1 MKNRIGILGGTF
13 NPVHNGH
20 LMLAL
25 SAYEQYNLNMVWVMI
40 SPTPPHKSNSDILDI
55 SRRIDMVKL
64 AICDYSDMLEFS
76 DYELRREG
84 YIYTADTLTLL
95 NNEYPDNEFYF
106 IMGGDSLRDIE
117 KWYMPQV
124 VMDNAVILAAVRNDM
139 DLSAVVG
146 QISYL
151 ETRFGADIRL
161 LKTENIPISST
172 VIRNNIKNN
181 ISIAGMVPRKVEEYI
196 KNNNLYIF

>member
-25 SAYEQYNLNMVWVMI
+25 SAYEQYNLNMVWVMV

-64 AICDYSDMLEFS
+64 AICDYSDRLMFS
-76 DYELRREG
+76 DYELKREG

-117 KWYMPQV
+117 KWYKPQV
-124 VMDNAVILAAVRNDM
+124 VMEKAVILAAVRNDM
-139 DLSAVVG
+139 NISAIVE

-151 ETRFGADIRL
+151 ENKYGADIRL

-172 VIRNNIKNN
+172 AIRNNIKNN
-181 ISIAGMVPRKVEEYI
+181 IFITGMVPQNVEEYI